1 MDDLEKQRTSTIEK
15 LKAATKYNTTQELLK
30 KYGGTPTPKTQTT
43 SSPKQAKTSSP
54 GSGRTNMAPPPTANI
69 PGRTVPASLPNTP
82 QRPAPETRSPLSQNV
97 PRSASTT
104 APPWQQPSSPG
115 DTSAEFAPNAFP
127 TAPQYAQAGEGP
139 RWYDRLV
146 DALLGE
152 DETAPRNRIAL
163 ICSQCRLVNGQAP
176 PGVKRLEDIGKW
188 RCGGCGTMNGEES
201 EAKKLVASIEREV
214 ASVNQ
219 ESDVSTAKDT
229 AYENIASEDA
239 HKRSDGSS
247 ESDVTQYTDES
258 GAEEEIE
265 KEMQPVPKPVVDAD
279 TPRRR
284 STRKKAD
291 GKKT

>member
-1 MDDLEKQRTSTIEK
+1 MDGLEKQRTTTIDK
-15 LKAATKYNTTQELLK
+15 LKTATKYNTTQELLK
-30 KYGGTPTPKTQTT
+30 KYGGTPTPKAQTT
-43 SSPKQAKTSSP
+43 SGPKQAKTGSP
-54 GSGRTNMAPPPTANI
+54 GSGRTNIAPPPTANI

-82 QRPAPETRSPLSQNV
+82 QRPALETGSPLSQNI
-97 PRSASTT
+97 PHSASAT
-104 APPWQQPSSPG
+104 ALPWQQPSSPG
-115 DTSAEFAPNAFP
+115 DVSADFAPNAFP

-176 PGVKRLEDIGKW
+176 PGAKRLEDIGKW

-214 ASVNQ
+214 ASANQ
-219 ESDVSTAKDT
+219 EPGVGKAKDK
-229 AYENIASEDA
+229 ANENLVNEDA
-239 HKRSDGSS
+239 HKHSDGSS

-258 GAEEEIE
+258 GAEQEIE
-265 KEMQPVPKPVVDAD
+265 KETQPVPKPVVDAD

-291 GKKT
+291 GKKI